1 MLETVIAYE
10 PVWAIGTGKTATTQ
24 QAQDAHAFIRGLL
37 VKIYDEAVARKVR
50 IQYGGSVK
58 PANAKEL
65 MSQPDVDGALVGGAA
80 LEARSFADIVKKF
93 SIEFDM
99 SFFIGVLIFFLVINC
114 AVLILLVLV
123 QLPKK
128 DAGAGL
134 AFGGGAADALFGAGS
149 GNALT
154 KITKYAAIV
163 FFALALIIGYL
174 QDRSHRG
181 NAAAFEKQVQQIQQ
195 TTPVATPPPTALP
208 NNNLVT
214 MPLTAATNAPGTN
227 TPAK

>member
-1 MLETVIAYE
+1 
-10 PVWAIGTGKTATTQ
+10 
-24 QAQDAHAFIRGLL
+24 
-37 VKIYDEAVARKVR
+37 
-50 IQYGGSVK
+50 
-58 PANAKEL
+58 
-65 MSQPDVDGALVGGAA
+65 
-80 LEARSFADIVKKF
+80 
-93 SIEFDM
+93 M

-154 KITKYAAIV
+154 KITKYSAII
-163 FFALALIIGYL
+163 FFALSLLIGIL

-181 NAAAFEKQVQQIQQ
+181 NAAAFEQQVQQIQQ
-195 TTPVATPPPTALP
+195 TAPAATAPSAALP
-208 NNNLVT
+208 NNNLAT
-214 MPLTAATNAPGTN
+214 TPLTAATNAPGSN
-227 TPAK
+227 APAK